1 MRSIDTEAARAAP
14 GVIAVVTGRELA
26 EIHDPW
32 VGVLTH
38 LVGLKSAPQ
47 YALPLDTAT
56 WQGEAVVAVVAESRA
71 LAEDGAGLVDSTGR
85 CFLLSPTPR
94 PHSIPTRP

>member
-1 MRSIDTEAARAAP
+1 M
-14 GVIAVVTGRELA
+14 
-26 EIHDPW
+26 
-32 VGVLTH
+32 LTH

-71 LAEDGAGLVDSTGR
+71 LAEDGAGLVDIDWEVLPPVTDAETA
-85 CFLLSPTPR
+85 LDPDTPVIHR
-94 PHSIPTRP
+94 KSR